1 MKTFLSF
8 VLITLVLSTPIPAQR
23 RNGFSSTAPAASRF
37 GNTDGV
43 TANQLKEH
51 LTFIASDE
59 LEGRDTP
66 SRGLDIAAM
75 YIAQHLGTWG
85 IKPAG
90 DNGTYFQKFP
100 RKRNKIDPQN
110 TRFSLNDQAFVYGED
125 FFSSLTPASVTAS
138 NAVYVG
144 HGWVIKA

>member
-1 MKTFLSF
+1 MKKLLSLF
-8 VLITLVLSTPIPAQR
+8 LITLAISAPITAQR
-23 RNGFSSTAPAASRF
+23 RNGSSSAALAASRF

-75 YIAQHLGTWG
+75 YLAQHLSSWG

-90 DNGTYFQKFP
+90 DNGTFFQKVP
-100 RKRNKIDPQN
+100 LRLNKIEP
-110 TRFSLNDQAFVYGED
+110 
-125 FFSSLTPASVTAS
+125 
-138 NAVYVG
+138 
-144 HGWVIKA
+144 